1 MVWVFWGLGFRVWG
15 FGEVRI
21 LKYWGYIGVILGGT
35 LGIYWD
41 NGKYNG
47 NYYSVLGRRDLDAV
61 SKKTAMLGTVALSCT
76 FLMLL
81 PLHCCYEFY

>member
-1 MVWVFWGLGFRVWG
+1 MVWVLGLRFRVWVLG
-15 FGEVRI
+15 SKDSQVLGVC
-21 LKYWGYIGVILGGT
+21 WGHIGGT

-61 SKKTAMLGTVALSCT
+61 SKKTAVLGTVALSCT